1 MEQIWFLAGGLLLG
15 CLHALEADHLVT
27 VSNLVLNK
35 NSLKNSLRLAL
46 QWALGHSFTLL
57 MLSGLVFSLN
67 SAFTAMMSAS
77 AERMVGAT
85 MIFIGMVVF
94 FQELRQSARLKNFGH
109 KHLEYSGST
118 LFGIGVL
125 HGIAGSASI
134 FLLIPVALT
143 KSIFSVFT
151 YVGLFCCG
159 MIITMGLYGI
169 FLQSFGLNKHFSG
182 YLPKVRFV
190 VAIFS
195 VTIGIKLLGTST

>member
-1 MEQIWFLAGGLLLG
+1 MCSSDL
-15 CLHALEADHLVT
+15 DHIVT

-57 MLSGLVFSLN
+57 VLSGLVFFLN
-67 SAFTAMMSAS
+67 SAFMALMSTS
-77 AERMVGAT
+77 AEQMVGAT

-94 FQELRQSARLKNFGH
+94 IQELRQGSRLKNFGH
-109 KHLEYSGST
+109 RHTEFSGST
-118 LFGIGVL
+118 LFGMGVL

-143 KSIFSVFT
+143 KSIFTVFS

-159 MIITMGLYGI
+159 MILTMGLYGL
-169 FLQSFGLNKHFSG
+169 FLQNFGLNKKFSG
-182 YLPKVRFV
+182 YLPKARFV

-195 VTIGIKLLGTST
+195 VTIGIKLLGT

>member
-15 CLHALEADHLVT
+15 CLHALEADHIVT

-46 QWALGHSFTLL
+46 RWAFGHSFTLL
-57 MLSGLVFSLN
+57 VLSGLVFSLN
-67 SAFTAMMSAS
+67 SAFMALMSTS
-77 AERMVGAT
+77 AEQMVGAT

-94 FQELRQSARLKNFGH
+94 IQELRQSSRLKKFGH
-109 KHLEYSGST
+109 RQTKFSGSAF
-118 LFGIGVL
+118 FGMGVL

-134 FLLIPVALT
+134 FLLIPVAMTNSILT
-143 KSIFSVFT
+143 VFS

-159 MIITMGLYGI
+159 MILTMGLYGL
-169 FLQSFGLNKHFSG
+169 FLQNFGLNKKFSR
-182 YLPKVRFV
+182 YLPKARFV

-195 VTIGIKLLGTST
+195 VTIGIKLLGT